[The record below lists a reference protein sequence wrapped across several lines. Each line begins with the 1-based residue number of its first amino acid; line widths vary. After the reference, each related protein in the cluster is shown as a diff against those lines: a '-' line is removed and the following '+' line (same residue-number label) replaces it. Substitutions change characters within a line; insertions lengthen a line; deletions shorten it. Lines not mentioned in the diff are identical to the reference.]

1 MEAGTIGHNPR
12 GFLKSSWRSAWEG
25 QGLSHSGSGGISFD
39 AWIWATAAGPVQL
52 TILVEKKKSNLELS
66 NEANGVSSL

>member
-1 MEAGTIGHNPR
+1 MEAGTVGHNHR

-25 QGLSHSGSGGISFD
+25 QGLSHSGSGISFD

-52 TILVEKKKSNLELS
+52 TILVEKKSNLELS